1 MELISNILNYV
12 HITDCVKVN
21 SLESKDGHS
30 VWFIFMQTICVI
42 SGVRTRI
49 TVIAERIENDGISRI
64 FVIIL
69 CVVASVRGNAICN
82 AKIIRLIA
90 LCILV

>member
-49 TVIAERIENDGISRI
+49 TVIAERIENVGINCNFI
-64 FVIIL
+64 IIL
-69 CVVASVRGNAICN
+69 CDVVSALGNVICN
-82 AKIIRLIA
+82 GMLN
-90 LCILV
+90 